1 MYLKRSF
8 YVAVACLAGAPA
20 ANAVDI
26 PVGTDQYTV
35 TFDPGSIT
43 HPDLSW
49 PDVSS
54 GRCTFGGLFRAARN
68 PLDPLVGPT
77 SRTGTFV
84 ARFTPATGRRFTT
97 GSISHGGGLNT
108 APYTI
113 VEGSVVYR
121 LMPIAGGATLTEAFP
136 SISVC
141 GENYNLVWLP
151 GQYVYGNPQCS
162 GPAALSLRGPVALP
176 PGGFDCEI
184 DMSVSVAG
192 QGFINIGALAFE
204 LATEPLPLPPPCPV
218 CAADYDENGGV
229 DGGDLAAFF
238 VDFEAGE
245 TCADVDV
252 NGGVDGG
259 DLAAFFQ
266 VFESG
271 GC

>member
-1 MYLKRSF
+1 MSMTQSF
-8 YVAVACLAGAPA
+8 FVAGACLAGAHA
-20 ANAVDI
+20 AIAVDI

-43 HPDLSW
+43 HPDLSS

-54 GRCTFGGLFRAARN
+54 GRCTFGGLFSAARN
-68 PLDPLVGPT
+68 PLEPEAGPP

-84 ARFTPATGRRFTT
+84 ARFTPAPGRRFTT
-97 GSISHGGGLNT
+97 GYISHGGGLFV
-108 APYTI
+108 APYSI
-113 VEGSVVYR
+113 LEGSVVYR

-141 GENYNLVWLP
+141 GDYYNLVWLP
-151 GQYVYGNPQCS
+151 GQFVYGNPQCS
-162 GPAALSLRGPVALP
+162 SPPALSLRGPIALP

-192 QGFINIGALAFE
+192 QGFINIGSVAFE
-204 LATEPLPLPPPCPV
+204 LATEPLPPCPA
-218 CAADYDENGGV
+218 CAADYDDNGGV

-238 VDFEAGE
+238 ADFENGE
-245 TCADVDV
+245 TCADVDG

-259 DLAAFFQ
+259 DLATFFQ
-266 VFESG
+266 VFEDG